1 VSGVALALLVEGW
14 HTAGMR
20 LGDTT
25 WRQRSSGDRPVSSGA
40 KLFIADTA
48 SCRIHVQGVE
58 QVYADA

>member
-1 VSGVALALLVEGW
+1 
-14 HTAGMR
+14 MR